1 MKAIKHDL
9 GDFKDISILP
19 IADLHLGDP
28 RSDFK
33 QIMTYIE
40 YIKTTPNAFCILNGD
55 LMDAAIQSSIGDT
68 YGAALQPM
76 EQLSQCVKLFD
87 HIKEKILCVLPGN
100 HEFRVYRTDGLDL
113 TLIMCN
119 QLGIGECYA
128 DTGAVLF
135 IRFGK
140 NTERGKNHNHNRPV
154 CYTIYATHGSGGGRT
169 EGGKVKRLA
178 DLASIVDAD
187 IYIHSHTHLPVI
199 MKQAFYR
206 TSPANSTVQR
216 CDRLFVNTGSTLE
229 YGGYAEAQSYK
240 PGSIETPIIRL
251 DGTRKRMTA
260 AL

>member
-9 GDFKDISILP
+9 GDFKEVSILP

-87 HIKEKILCVLPGN
+87 PIKGKILCVLPGN

-113 TLIMCN
+113 TLIMC
-119 QLGIGECYA
+119 
-128 DTGAVLF
+128 
-135 IRFGK
+135 
-140 NTERGKNHNHNRPV
+140 
-154 CYTIYATHGSGGGRT
+154 S
-169 EGGKVKRLA
+169 
-178 DLASIVDAD
+178 
-187 IYIHSHTHLPVI
+187 
-199 MKQAFYR
+199 
-206 TSPANSTVQR
+206 
-216 CDRLFVNTGSTLE
+216 
-229 YGGYAEAQSYK
+229 
-240 PGSIETPIIRL
+240 
-251 DGTRKRMTA
+251 
-260 AL
+260 